1 MKPSL
6 WNTLYKLSLLL
17 TQEKSL
23 KTSTTRLSDKF
34 GLAQQTVSRHLIILE
49 RLGLIERHVTVK
61 GEEIKITTKGLDE
74 LRNVYFR
81 LKSIFEGVSETFIFE
96 GRLFSGIGEAAY
108 YMSLKTY
115 RDQFIEKLGFDPYP
129 GTLNLKLLS
138 TSDVIAKKELEAHP
152 GIEIESFKDK
162 KRTYGSA
169 KCFKAKINDKID
181 GAVVI
186 VDRSHYNDSVLEV
199 IAPVYIREKLS
210 LKDGNIVRVETFAK
224 TD

>member
-6 WNTLYKLSLLL
+6 WNTLNKLALLL

-23 KTSTTRLSDKF
+23 KTSTTKLSDKL
-34 GLAQQTVSRHLIILE
+34 GLAQQTVSRHLIMLE

-61 GEEIKITTKGLDE
+61 GEEIKITNKGLDE
-74 LRNVYFR
+74 LRNVYFK
-81 LKSIFEGVSETFIFE
+81 LKSIFEGISETFIFE

-115 RDQFIEKLGFDPYP
+115 RNQFIEKLGFDPYP

-138 TSDVIAKKELEAHP
+138 TSDVIAKKELETHS

-169 KCFKAKINDKID
+169 KCFKAKIDDKID

-186 VDRSHYNDSVLEV
+186 IDRSHYNDSVLEV

-210 LKDGNIVRVETFAK
+210 LKDGNIVRVETFTK

>member
-81 LKSIFEGVSETFIFE
+81 LKSIFEGISETFIFE

-138 TSDVIAKKELEAHP
+138 TSDVIAKKELEAHL